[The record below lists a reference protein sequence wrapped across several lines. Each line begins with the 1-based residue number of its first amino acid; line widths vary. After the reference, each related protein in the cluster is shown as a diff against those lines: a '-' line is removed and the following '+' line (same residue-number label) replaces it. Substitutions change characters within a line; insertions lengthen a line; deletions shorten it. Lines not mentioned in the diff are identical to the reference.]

1 MDRNRG
7 MASRETRVDVRKPAI
22 LVNSDGM
29 EIIAI
34 VLDISSHGFRVEV
47 DDQLRVGELVSL
59 HVDGELVSA
68 EIRWVLGKEA
78 GGTFITPVDAST
90 L

>member
-1 MDRNRG
+1 MDRNRAI
-7 MASRETRVDVRKPAI
+7 ASREKRVDVRKPALLI
-22 LVNSDGM
+22 NSDGM
-29 EIIAI
+29 EIDIL
-34 VLDISSHGFRVEV
+34 VLDVSSHGFRIEL

-59 HVDGELVSA
+59 KVDDELIGA

-78 GGTFITPVDAST
+78 GGTFIAPVDSKT

>member
-1 MDRNRG
+1 
-7 MASRETRVDVRKPAI
+7 MAKRERRIDVRKPAI

-29 EIIAI
+29 EIMAI

-59 HVDGELVSA
+59 HVDGGLVNA

-78 GGTFITPVDAST
+78 GGSFITPVDSST

>member
-1 MDRNRG
+1 MDRRRAMANRE
-7 MASRETRVDVRKPAI
+7 RRIDVRKPAI

-29 EIIAI
+29 EIMAI

-59 HVDGELVSA
+59 HVDGELVNA

-78 GGTFITPVDAST
+78 GGSFITPVDSST

>member
-1 MDRNRG
+1 MDRHRG
-7 MASRETRVDVRKPAI
+7 TASRETRIDVRKPAL

-29 EIIAI
+29 ESDVL
-34 VLDISSHGFRVEV
+34 VLDISSHGFRIEL

-59 HVDGELVSA
+59 RVDDELVSA
-68 EIRWVLGKEA
+68 EIRWVLGREA
-78 GGTFITPVDAST
+78 GGTFITPVDSST